1 MSSASSGHRLRGIV
15 LFGHGARNP
24 EWAEPFHRIRD
35 TMRNRDPEAMVE
47 LGFLEA
53 MQPTLDQAIDAL
65 VARGAT
71 FISIVPIFIATG
83 AHIAKDLP
91 QLAAAAMDRH
101 PQVEV
106 TIAAPVGQAVT
117 VIEAMAD
124 YALKPIPL

>member
-1 MSSASSGHRLRGIV
+1 MSTFSSDRHFRGIV

-24 EWAEPFHRIRD
+24 EWAEPFHRIRAA
-35 TMRNRDPEAMVE
+35 MLARDPAALVE

-71 FISIVPIFIATG
+71 CISIVPIFIATG

-91 QLAAAAMDRH
+91 LLAAAAMDRH
-101 PQVEV
+101 PHVEI
-106 TIAAPVGQAVT
+106 TITAPVGQAVA
-117 VIEAMAD
+117 IIDAMAD
-124 YALKPIPL
+124 YALKPMPT

>member
-1 MSSASSGHRLRGIV
+1 MKGIV

-24 EWAEPFHRIRD
+24 EWAEPFHRIRAA
-35 TMRNRDPEAMVE
+35 MFVRDPDAMVE

-65 VARGAT
+65 VARGARR
-71 FISIVPIFIATG
+71 IDIVPIFIATG

-101 PQVEV
+101 PHVEV

-117 VIEAMAD
+117 VIEAMAN
-124 YALKPIPL
+124 YALDPPST

>member
-1 MSSASSGHRLRGIV
+1 MSTSSSDHRLRGIV

-24 EWAEPFHRIRD
+24 EWAEPFHRIRAA
-35 TMRNRDPEAMVE
+35 MFVRDPDAMVE
-47 LGFLEA
+47 LGFLET

-71 FISIVPIFIATG
+71 CIAIVPIFIATG
-83 AHIAKDLP
+83 GHIAKDLP
-91 QLAAAAMDRH
+91 LLAAAAMDRH
-101 PQVEV
+101 PHVEV

-124 YALKPIPL
+124 YALKPIPT

>member
-1 MSSASSGHRLRGIV
+1 MKGIV

-24 EWAEPFHRIRD
+24 EWAEPFHSIRD
-35 TMRNRDPEAMVE
+35 AMLKREPDAMVE

-71 FISIVPIFIATG
+71 NIAIVPIFIATG
-83 AHIAKDLP
+83 GHIARDLP

-101 PQVEV
+101 SHVEV

-117 VIEAMAD
+117 IIEAMAD
-124 YALKPIPL
+124 YALKPLPT